1 MYEIWL
7 MLNIAWEILLPIMP
21 VVVVLLLVWVG
32 LMARATFGGA
42 ANWAGGLGRAL
53 LIGVVVAVV
62 AFFVIPAHS
71 SPTCP
76 RWVTGLTG
84 SRLWVCRWPLGRW
97 WPQCCGRSWQR
108 VARCVEPGHVCS

>member
-62 AFFVIPAHS
+62 AFFVIPGALKS
-71 SPTCP
+71 NLSEMGNWAAWLTL
-76 RWVTGLTG
+76 VGLSMAAG
-84 SRLWVCRWPLGRW
+84 ALVAAVLWPILA
-97 WPQCCGRSWQR
+97 
-108 VARCVEPGHVCS
+108 ARRAVR